1 MSEALAAGTHAERSA
16 EPADAAERARALDPA
31 RSFIVQAPAGSGKT
45 ELLIQRFLVLLA
57 RVERPEEITAIT
69 FTRKAAAEMRKRIL
83 EVLRMAREEP
93 RPAAAHRARTW
104 ELGRAVLARSDA
116 MGWAIQESATRLRVQ
131 TIDALC
137 AALTRQMPVLARFG
151 SQPESID
158 DATLLY
164 HEAAR
169 ATIEQVEEDSALA
182 ASVARV
188 LEHLDNDAQR
198 AATLIAD
205 LLARRDQWM
214 RLLHL
219 ADERSALEAILAGL
233 CRAGIEKARDLLPP
247 GHACPGADDL
257 EGWRRLVDGY
267 LTKEGEW
274 RARGV
279 PEAVSAR
286 EGLLEALRGVRALPK
301 PCYDDAQWEVLSAM
315 LDMAKVA
322 AGQLK
327 VVFAARGQADF
338 TEITQAALRA
348 LETPEGPTDLLL
360 ALDYRIRH
368 ILVDEFQDTSY
379 SQFELLRRLTSGWSE
394 GDGRTLFV
402 VGDPMQSIYRFREAE
417 VGLFLRARR
426 DGIGAVGLEALRLTA
441 NFRSQAGIVA
451 WVNETF
457 ARVLPED
464 EDIARG
470 AVPYSASVAIR
481 PAHADA
487 VTVHAFFDNDAR
499 GEADEVVRIARAALE
514 GPGSAQ
520 AASTVGILVR
530 NRAHLAAI
538 LPCLRAAGL
547 RYHAIEIEPL
557 AGRPLVQDLVALTRA
572 LWHLADRTAWLA
584 ILRAPWCGLSLA
596 DLWRLAGI
604 DADADAEA
612 ARRARHDP
620 PLAWDLLRDDAV
632 VERLSPEGARRARR
646 VREVLAASLAARR
659 RGRLRDAVEGAW
671 MALGGPA
678 CLATTADM
686 EDVESYL
693 DRLGAVEEGGSLA
706 DLEHFELS
714 LEKLFAAPDPAAS
727 ERLQVMTIHKAKGL
741 EFDTVIVPGL
751 GTAGRSDE
759 RRLFVWMERAA
770 ARSPQAV
777 EFLLS
782 PLDASGSE
790 TDPIYRYIR
799 ALDRDKEALQDAR
812 LLYVAATRAR
822 RSLHLMGDVKWDAD
836 EGAPCAPRKEA
847 LLHHL
852 WPAVSGRFTGGPRA
866 PSARVEV
873 PGEVA
878 RVDTIERLRESALTF
893 AAPPPVALRVA
904 AKPRAPGDDIEF
916 SWVGET
922 ARHAGT
928 VVHRW
933 LQRIAQEGIDAWDA
947 ARIGRMRPAFR
958 RALAARGVNEAD
970 LEGAAA
976 RVAGA
981 LASCLEDPRARWI
994 LGPRA
999 DARTEH
1005 RMTLFVAG
1013 ELRAVAIDRMFRDG
1027 GKLWIVDYKTSTHE
1041 GGALD
1046 AFLDRELERYRGQLE
1061 GYRAAFAGEPVGL
1074 GLYFPLVKGW
1084 REWS

>member
-1 MSEALAAGTHAERSA
+1 MTAADAGRAN
-16 EPADAAERARALDPA
+16 EPADAAERARALEPT

-69 FTRKAAAEMRKRIL
+69 FTRKASAEMRKRIL
-83 EVLRMAREEP
+83 EVLTMAREEP
-93 RPAAAHRARTW
+93 RPAAPHKARTW

-116 MGWAIQESATRLRVQ
+116 LGWAIQESASRLRVQ

-137 AALTRQMPVLARFG
+137 ASLTRQMPVLSRFG
-151 SQPESID
+151 SQPESVD

-169 ATIEQVEEDSALA
+169 ETLALVDHDSALA

-188 LEHLDNDAQR
+188 LGHLDNDALRAQR
-198 AATLIAD
+198 LIAD
-205 LLARRDQWM
+205 LLARRDQWL

-219 ADERSALEAILAGL
+219 GDDRGRPALEAILADI
-233 CRAGIEKARDLLPP
+233 CHAGIERARALLPP
-247 GHACPGADDL
+247 GHACPEDDDL
-257 EGWRRLVDGY
+257 DGWKAFIDAY

-279 PEAVSAR
+279 PEAITSR
-286 EGLLEALRGVRALPK
+286 TGLLDALRGVRALPK
-301 PCYDDAQWEVLSAM
+301 PCYDDAQWEMLSAM

-322 AGQLK
+322 AAQLRL
-327 VVFAARGQADF
+327 VFAAHGQADF
-338 TEITQAALRA
+338 TEITQAALDA
-348 LETPEGPTDLLL
+348 LETPEGPTDLML

-379 SQFELLRRLTSGWSE
+379 SQFELLRRLTSGWVE

-426 DGIGAVGLEALRLTA
+426 DGIGTVRLEPLRLGA
-441 NFRSQAGIVA
+441 NFRSQAGIVG

-457 ARVLPED
+457 ARVLPPE

-470 AVPYSASVAIR
+470 AVPYSASLAVH
-481 PAHADA
+481 PALAQA
-487 VTVHAFFDNDAR
+487 VTVHAFFDNDAQR
-499 GEADEVVRIARAALE
+499 EADAVARLARSALE
-514 GPGSAQ
+514 APAEPGEPA
-520 AASTVGILVR
+520 TVGILVR
-530 NRAHLAAI
+530 NRAHLASI
-538 LPCLRAAGL
+538 LPRLRAAGL

-557 AGRPLVQDLVALTRA
+557 AQRPLVQDLVALTRA

-604 DADADAEA
+604 DGEEGTRPES
-612 ARRARHDP
+612 RRDP
-620 PLAWDLLRDDAV
+620 PLVWDLLRDDARV
-632 VERLSPEGARRARR
+632 DGLSTEGARRARR
-646 VREVLAASLAARR
+646 VRDVFAKSLASRR

-671 MALGGPA
+671 MALAGPA
-678 CLATTADM
+678 CLAGPADL

-693 DRLGAVEEGGSLA
+693 DRLGAVEAGGALA

-714 LEKLFAAPDPAAS
+714 LDKLFAAPDPAAN

-751 GTAGRSDE
+751 GASARSDE
-759 RRLFVWMERAA
+759 RKLFVWMERAA
-770 ARSPQAV
+770 ASHGAV

-782 PLDASGSE
+782 PLDASGAE

-799 ALDRDKEALQDAR
+799 ALDRDKDALQDAR

-822 RSLHLMGDVKWDAD
+822 RALHLMGDVKWDAHG
-836 EGAPCAPRKEA
+836 EGPCAPRKEA

-852 WPAVSGRFTGGPRA
+852 WPAVAGDFAGPPPPASA
-866 PSARVEV
+866 PAAPET
-873 PGEVA
+873 E
-878 RVDTIERLRESALTF
+878 RVDTLGRLREGAMRFTI
-893 AAPPPVALRVA
+893 PPPVAAPLL

-933 LQRIAQEGIDAWDA
+933 LQRIAEEGLDAWDH
-947 ARIGRMRPAFR
+947 ARIARLAPALR

-976 RVAGA
+976 RVAQA
-981 LASCLEDPRARWI
+981 LGSCLDDPRARWI
-994 LGPRA
+994 LGPHE

-1005 RMTLFVAG
+1005 RMTLRIEG
-1013 ELRAVAIDRMFRDG
+1013 KLRAVAIDRVFRDG
-1027 GKLWIVDYKTSTHE
+1027 GRLWIVDYKTSTHE

-1046 AFLDRELERYRGQLE
+1046 KFLDRELERYREQLE
-1061 GYRAAFAGEPVGL
+1061 GYRAAFPGEAVGL

-1084 REWS
+1084 REW